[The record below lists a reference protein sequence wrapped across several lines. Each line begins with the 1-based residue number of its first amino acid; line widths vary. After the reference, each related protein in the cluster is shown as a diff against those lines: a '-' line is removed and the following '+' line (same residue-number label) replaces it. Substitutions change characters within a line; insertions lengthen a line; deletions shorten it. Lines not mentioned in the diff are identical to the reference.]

1 MSDPTV
7 LTIFSI
13 VFILLGFYSVNSGIK
28 RMREAQRLGQPVR
41 WYRQINMLVG
51 IEYALLSLVFLLSL
65 NIRNGT
71 LPHALESIV
80 LPFYLVLLLLSAILA
95 GFVIRQAI
103 LNARR
108 PRQSTSASA
117 NSTFI
122 ASNKA
127 TVDEALAPEQQQ
139 ALNLQRQR
147 ARRQK
152 AAAARRRRAGK
163 A

>member
-7 LTIFSI
+7 LTIFSV

-28 RMREAQRLGQPVR
+28 RMREAQRRGQPVR

-51 IEYALLSLVFLLSL
+51 IEYALLSLVFLLTL

-71 LPHALESIV
+71 LPHAFQSVV
-80 LPFYLVLLLLSAILA
+80 LPFYLILLLFSAVLA

-108 PRQSTSASA
+108 PRQSASAST
-117 NSTFI
+117 NGTFI
-122 ASNKA
+122 ANNKA
-127 TVDEALAPEQQQ
+127 TVDEALTPEQQT
-139 ALNLQRQR
+139 LNLQRQR

>member
-13 VFILLGFYSVNSGIK
+13 VFILLGFYSVSSGIK
-28 RMREAQRLGQPVR
+28 QMRKAQQQGQPVR

-51 IEYALLSLVFLLSL
+51 IEYALLSLVFLLTL
-65 NIRNGT
+65 NIKNGT
-71 LPHALESIV
+71 LPHSFQGIV
-80 LPFYLVLLLLSAILA
+80 LPIYLILLLSSAVLA

-103 LNARR
+103 LNAHR
-108 PRQSTSASA
+108 PRQSAPAQS
-117 NSTFI
+117 NGTFI

-127 TVDEALAPEQQQ
+127 TIDEALTPEQQ
-139 ALNLQRQR
+139 ALNVQRQR

>member
-7 LTIFSI
+7 LTIFSL
-13 VFILLGFYSVNSGIK
+13 VFILLGFYSVRSGIK

-41 WYRQINMLVG
+41 WYKQIHMLIG
-51 IEYALLSLVFLLSL
+51 IEYMFLSLVFLLSL

-71 LPHALESIV
+71 LPHALQSIV
-80 LPFYLVLLLLSAILA
+80 LPFYLVLLLLSALLA

-108 PRQSTSASA
+108 PRQSASAST

-122 ASNKA
+122 ANNQA
-127 TVDEALAPEQQQ
+127 TVVEALTPEQQ
-139 ALNLQRQR
+139 ALNQQRQR

>member
-1 MSDPTV
+1 MSDPNV

-28 RMREAQRLGQPVR
+28 RMREAQRQGHPVR
-41 WYRQINMLVG
+41 WYKQINMLVG
-51 IEYALLSLVFLLSL
+51 IEYALLSLVFLLTL

-71 LPHALESIV
+71 LPRAFQSVV
-80 LPFYLVLLLLSAILA
+80 LPFYLILLLLSAILA

-108 PRQSTSASA
+108 PRQSTSAST
-117 NSTFI
+117 NGTFI
-122 ASNKA
+122 VNTDA
-127 TVDEALAPEQQQ
+127 TVDEALTPEQQ
-139 ALNLQRQR
+139 ALNVQRQR
-147 ARRQK
+147 VRRQK

>member
-7 LTIFSI
+7 LTIFSV

-28 RMREAQRLGQPVR
+28 RMREAQRRGQPVR

-51 IEYALLSLVFLLSL
+51 IEYALLSLVFLLTL

-71 LPHALESIV
+71 LPRAFQSIV
-80 LPFYLVLLLLSAILA
+80 LPFYLILLLSSAVLA

-103 LNARR
+103 LNVRR
-108 PRQSTSASA
+108 PRQSTSAST
-117 NSTFI
+117 NGTFI
-122 ASNKA
+122 VNTDAK
-127 TVDEALAPEQQQ
+127 VDEALTPEQQ
-139 ALNLQRQR
+139 ALNSQRQR

>member
-7 LTIFSI
+7 LTVFSI
-13 VFILLGFYSVNSGIK
+13 VFILLGFYSINSGIK

-41 WYRQINMLVG
+41 WYKQIHVLVG

-71 LPHALESIV
+71 LPHAFQSIV
-80 LPFYLVLLLLSAILA
+80 LPFYLILLLASAVLA

-103 LNARR
+103 LNVRR
-108 PRQSTSASA
+108 PRQNTSTQTSG
-117 NSTFI
+117 TFI

-127 TVDEALAPEQQQ
+127 TTDEVLTTEQQT
-139 ALNLQRQR
+139 LNVQRQR